1 MSWSYLQEAAEGFTE
16 ACCSATLPFAPS
28 RLSPRTENCS
38 CRDSATESCR
48 DSRYGTTCARSTEN
62 SGAES
67 LTSFPVDSHAPTS
80 ALPEKAQESKASRAD
95 SGERWRASLAR
106 FDRDTLSWRT
116 AQPSL
121 LGDSDECSVTWP
133 RSGMTVNGQCYP
145 LPNVARRTSGSES
158 GYWQTP
164 VSDDCV
170 GRKAGK
176 FNSMGEPKLSAQ
188 AKMFPTPKASDS
200 ERRGRGE
207 LLHQVK
213 TGSPLG
219 IPTPKAKDAE
229 KRGNFDATNK
239 RNGLPAFAK
248 NMPTPSA
255 TDWKT
260 SSKDGQRRGQ
270 LTDPAMGV
278 IPAGGRLNPTFVE
291 WLMGWPIG
299 STAFTPLE
307 MDRFR
312 EFMQQHGCC

>member
-1 MSWSYLQEAAEGFTE
+1 MSWSYLQEAGAESTE
-16 ACCSATLPFAPS
+16 DCFSDILPFAPS
-28 RLSPRTENCS
+28 RLSPKTENCYCS
-38 CRDSATESCR
+38 GRETESCQG
-48 DSRYGTTCARSTEN
+48 SRFGTTCARSTG
-62 SGAES
+62 SPGAES
-67 LTSFPVDSHAPTS
+67 LMSSAEGSHAPTS
-80 ALPEKAQESKASRAD
+80 AWPARAQESKASRAD

-116 AQPSL
+116 VQPSL
-121 LGDSDECSVTWP
+121 LGDSEECSVTWP

-145 LPNVARRTSGSES
+145 LPTVGRRTGESES

-170 GRKAGK
+170 DRKAGK
-176 FNSMGEPKLSAQ
+176 FNSRGEPKLSAQ
-188 AKMFPTPKASDS
+188 AKM
-200 ERRGRGE
+200 
-207 LLHQVK
+207 
-213 TGSPLG
+213 
-219 IPTPKAKDAE
+219 
-229 KRGNFDATNK
+229 
-239 RNGLPAFAK
+239 
-248 NMPTPSA
+248 MPTPSA
-255 TDWKT
+255 TDWKI

-270 LTDPAMGV
+270 LTDQAMGV